1 MKAYWNDCGDGPT
14 SEAAREV
21 GPGEAGSIWS
31 DTVRGVEGNFL
42 GLIDDGGR
50 TVQFLY
56 AADIPDGVDD
66 ASRLRIV
73 LMDFPQPEQ
82 RSSYQRYVAIGE
94 VRRLIAMVFETGA
107 DHRRFG
113 ALTVTP
119 W

>member
-1 MKAYWNDCGDGPT
+1 M
-14 SEAAREV
+14 
-21 GPGEAGSIWS
+21 
-31 DTVRGVEGNFL
+31 
-42 GLIDDGGR
+42 
-50 TVQFLY
+50 
-56 AADIPDGVDD
+56 
-66 ASRLRIV
+66 
-73 LMDFPQPEQ
+73 MDFPQPEQ